1 MERILMAAV
10 VGALVGAITSLIGYT
25 RFKKLLKSCET
36 TAGAPGS
43 FEYKG
48 KYYDANAYIQRR
60 AEAFGQMKAKELLKM
75 IKKAEKKL
83 AKSKNP
89 QFDAVELEALKYAL
103 TLAGNK

>member
-1 MERILMAAV
+1 MDQVLM
-10 VGALVGAITSLIGYT
+10 GAIVGGLVSLLFALPAYLK
-25 RFKKLLKSCET
+25 FKKLLGSCET

-60 AEAFGQMKAKELLKM
+60 ADAFSKSKPKDLQKM
-75 IKKAEKKL
+75 IKNAEKKL

>member
-36 TAGAPGS
+36 TAGAPAS

>member
-25 RFKKLLKSCET
+25 RFKKLLGSCET
-36 TAGAPGS
+36 AAGDPGS

-60 AEAFGQMKAKELLKM
+60 AAAFSQMKTKELMKM
-75 IKKAEKKL
+75 IKNAEKKL